1 MLVAQQT
8 LGIKL
13 QRVIVKRQKGRKD
26 REIKEELQV
35 NEI

>member
-1 MLVAQQT
+1 MLVAQQK

-13 QRVIVKRQKGRKD
+13 QRVVVKRQKGRKD
-26 REIKEELQV
+26 REMKEDLQV